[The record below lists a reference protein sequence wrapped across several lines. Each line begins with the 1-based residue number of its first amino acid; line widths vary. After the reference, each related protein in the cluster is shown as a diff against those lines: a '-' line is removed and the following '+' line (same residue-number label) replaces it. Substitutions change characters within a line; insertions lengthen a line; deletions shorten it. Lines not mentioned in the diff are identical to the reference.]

1 MANLINIKTNKNLKT
16 SDNIINYL
24 SPDYV
29 YIPYDKKYKLNIKI
43 NDEVLKEDILLSSED
58 KYIYSPISGTITG
71 AKMMLINKENIPSI
85 IIENNYKEK
94 VKKITPAIKN
104 INKITQRDFNAS
116 ILKYN
121 ALDYEL
127 KGKTI
132 LINGIDLEPY
142 EETYKTIIDKYS
154 TELLETIDAIYD
166 IFKCNKCIFVIKN
179 NDDETIEK
187 LVYRIGTYPNIKLQL
202 MPDLYPISTKNILT
216 NKLNLPKKKLIYLTV
231 EEVLAIYNVL
241 KKKRPITEKIVT
253 ISGDAI
259 SKPKILN
266 VKIGTTLKDI
276 LENNFEIIK
285 NNYKIIINGLLSGYE
300 VDTDEI
306 VITKDTRSIFINT
319 SLNEKET
326 SCINC
331 GLCHTKCPMG
341 CDPRFMINMEKC
353 IKCGTCTYIC
363 PSKINFKE
371 KINHE

>member
-85 IIENNYKEK
+85 IIENNFKEK

-166 IFKCNKCIFVIKN
+166 IFKCNKCVFVIKN